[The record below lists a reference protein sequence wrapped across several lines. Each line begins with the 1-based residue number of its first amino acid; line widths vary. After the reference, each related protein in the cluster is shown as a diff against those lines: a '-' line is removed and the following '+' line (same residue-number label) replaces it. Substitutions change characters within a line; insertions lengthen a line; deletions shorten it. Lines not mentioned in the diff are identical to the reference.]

1 MHMAQTEHPKHFLRA
16 WRKHRG
22 LSMEAVV
29 EKVRALVEDRV
40 LAEGEEGDLK
50 RLGISQPNISRVE
63 RGEIPYNQT
72 LLELLAEAY
81 GTDPASLI
89 MRNPEDPEGLWSIYD
104 QIPAAQRPV
113 ALRMLSGLKT
123 GTDG

>member
-1 MHMAQTEHPKHFLRA
+1 MQTGKPGHFLRQ
-16 WRKHRG
+16 WRKHAG
-22 LSMEAVV
+22 LSLQSACD
-29 EKVRALVEDRV
+29 KVYALATDRIV
-40 LAEGEEGDLK
+40 AEGEERDL
-50 RLGISQPNISRVE
+50 RRMGITYSTLSRIE
-63 RGEIPYNQT
+63 RGDVPYNQN
-72 LLELLAEAY
+72 LLEVLAEAY

-104 QIPAAQRPV
+104 QIPEAQRPV